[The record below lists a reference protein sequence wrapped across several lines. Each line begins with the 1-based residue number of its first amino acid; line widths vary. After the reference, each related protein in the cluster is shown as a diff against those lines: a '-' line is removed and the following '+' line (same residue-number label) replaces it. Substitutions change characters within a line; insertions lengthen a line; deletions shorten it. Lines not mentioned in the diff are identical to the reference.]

1 MSDPLAG
8 TNTRNLLQHIISPK
22 IVTNTSG
29 GYDVKTDLIN
39 IDAISATTLTV
50 GNPLIYT
57 FAGSVVVR
65 TTGPDKNYFESNGGG
80 DQYVRI
86 VLPAEVP
93 PSAFLLTNITGNTQ
107 YNPTTEYTGEYGGN
121 FLISTLRVNN
131 DNRTFNVYLRS
142 ALNADDAD
150 GVLTISY
157 MVITPA

>member
-22 IVTNTSG
+22 IVSSSLG

-39 IDAISATTLTV
+39 IDTINATTIQVT
-50 GNPLIYT
+50 NPLIYN

-65 TTGPDKNYFESNGGG
+65 TTGSTKNYFASTGGG

-86 VLPAEVP
+86 VLPSAVP
-93 PSAFLLTNITGNTQ
+93 SNAFLLTNITGNTG
-107 YNPTTEYTGEYGGN
+107 YNSTTGYSGAYGAN
-121 FLISTLRVNN
+121 FLLSALRASN

-142 ALNADDAD
+142 SLDTAAD